1 MTSGLNVMINK
12 AKAEMYARRRDSNSG
27 PAVLV
32 TNGHCTFIYK
42 SGDDVED
49 DDEEEDNVVLS
60 KSPHIIPT
68 SFSVL
73 PCLRFVKLYWID
85 SKHKVV
91 PMIILFLCKNF

>member
-1 MTSGLNVMINK
+1 M
-12 AKAEMYARRRDSNSG
+12 RRPPG

-73 PCLRFVKLYWID
+73 PCLRFGKLYWIVNIK
-85 SKHKVV
+85 S
-91 PMIILFLCKNF
+91 FQ